1 MVPSHPGALVLAPST
16 TSSSHHRRNDGAGAG
31 GGGNGP
37 LESWLRAS
45 RAIAGGAAFLLA
57 LAGAHVR
64 VPHAYCRTDRWLSLR
79 PDRPNIHTPTHP
91 HR

>member
-1 MVPSHPGALVLAPST
+1 MVVPSILGRNP
-16 TSSSHHRRNDGAGAG
+16 SSSSDPTG
-31 GGGNGP
+31 GP

-64 VPHAYCRTDRWLSLR
+64 VCIYLALYAQ
-79 PDRPNIHTPTHP
+79 
-91 HR
+91 

>member
-1 MVPSHPGALVLAPST
+1 MSPPPSPPTNTALVIAPS
-16 TSSSHHRRNDGAGAG
+16 SSKKRGLPGDDPTG
-31 GGGNGP
+31 GP

-64 VPHAYCRTDRWLSLR
+64 VYVCMR
-79 PDRPNIHTPTHP
+79 IHGWMA
-91 HR
+91 